1 MRYILD
7 SEGYVHEASL
17 GAAIMCDLG
26 NCTEYTGK
34 VPSGY
39 TTIEEWFIGEASQ
52 INAWKVVEGDLV
64 FDEDKAADLERLLE
78 EQAALNRHVTHKELE
93 ARLSNFTVEASN
105 QAELDGILPISSESG
120 DVIVLLDSS
129 SYPMERITIECREE
143 IDDLKLYIS
152 TSNMLPNEA
161 KSGHKDGITYLV
173 DEDKAITLIGST
185 DDFSLNLSGSATN
198 TEPIFILKAG
208 ETYYIGDT
216 SGVTLNLYTNDGT
229 DRVLFYTGTGGTSIT
244 PTEDVLVTHAE
255 INYTGSINE
264 EVKLMIS
271 AKESLEYEP
280 CEYKIVPIDL
290 NRHITET
297 DSIIDIEDQ
306 IIMLDG
312 DAINIFEMPSTFYE
326 RTTMYLNKNASLDI
340 DYKKSGFDTVTKRG
354 KGTVTLRNTADG
366 YGSIFN
372 FTIEDLEGGEIYTLK
387 TSDGKDQSE
396 QYKIDLTDYTGS
408 VDIIIEEGQTIVEHN
423 STISFLDNIY
433 IRTYSPRTYIELVGC
448 SNRLTCEYMVE
459 SEFSVYCTRV
469 EKDASIQML
478 DDKIS
483 LEVKR
488 ASEMEGELA
497 GQINIEA
504 GKIEQIVTSVGTD
517 GEVTAGSIIM
527 AINEDKESEIKIS
540 ADKVD
545 IEGMTFPTISNKDG
559 TNYISSVYE
568 IEDSTCLAYRSQQH
582 RFLNDYDELMF
593 RIVGSA
599 LELYGQMIMI
609 GTDCP
614 WIQIGGTEATQTLNL
629 CGRVLVNGEEIGTGG
644 GGGGGSDEPESPN
657 AASKLAQTQVTLSAS
672 GWVENTQSVS
682 AKGVTAS
689 NVVWTAPVPSEQY
702 LYTNYNIICTA
713 QAGGILTFS
722 CETVPEEDLT
732 VNVVVGEST
741 LASSLTQVAATLTLA
756 DWVENKQTIAIED
769 VSIETIVWVSPN
781 PTSNTEYTRC
791 EILCVEQNQGTLTFS
806 CTDVPM
812 EDVAI
817 NIILAN

>member
-198 TEPIFILKAG
+198 TEPIFIFKAG

-216 SGVTLNLYTNDGT
+216 SGVTLNLYTHDGT
-229 DRVLFYTGTGGTSIT
+229 DRILFYTGTGGTSIT

-255 INYTGSINE
+255 ISYVGSINE

-290 NRHITET
+290 NRHITEA
-297 DSIIDIEDQ
+297 DSIIDIEDG
-306 IIMLDG
+306 IIILDG
-312 DAINIFEMPSTFYE
+312 GAINIFEMPSTFYE
-326 RTTMYLNKNASLDI
+326 RTTMYLNRNASLDI
-340 DYKKSGFDTVTKRG
+340 DYKKSGFDTVTKSGRG
-354 KGTVTLRNTADG
+354 AVTLRNTADG

-372 FTIEDLEGGEIYTLK
+372 FTIKDLDGGATYTLE
-387 TSDGKDQSE
+387 TSDGDTQSE
-396 QYKIDLTDYTGS
+396 KYKINLTAYEGEVDVVIEKGQAYVYQDDVLIGS
-408 VDIIIEEGQTIVEHN
+408 LG
-423 STISFLDNIY
+423 NIY
-433 IRTYSPRTYIELVGC
+433 IRTYSPRTYIELLDC
-448 SNRLTCEYMVE
+448 NNRITCEYMVE

-488 ASEMEGELA
+488 ASEMEGELE
-497 GQINIEA
+497 GKIEIEA
-504 GKIEQIVTSVGTD
+504 GKIEQIVTSVGAD

-545 IEGMTFPTISNKDG
+545 IEGTTFPTISNKEG
-559 TNYISSVYE
+559 TNYITSVYE
-568 IEDSTCLAYRSQQH
+568 IEEDTCLAYKSQQH
-582 RFLNDYDELMF
+582 RFLNDDEELMF
-593 RIVGSA
+593 RIVHQA
-599 LELYGQMIMI
+599 LEIYGQMIMI
-609 GTDCP
+609 GTECP

-629 CGRVLVNGEEIGTGG
+629 CGRVLINGEEIGT
-644 GGGGGSDEPESPN
+644 
-657 AASKLAQTQVTLSAS
+657 T
-672 GWVENTQSVS
+672 
-682 AKGVTAS
+682 
-689 NVVWTAPVPSEQY
+689 PSEPTNPEHNHDD
-702 LYTNYNIICTA
+702 LYYTKAEIDIKL
-713 QAGGILTFS
+713 GDI
-722 CETVPEEDLT
+722 ETVL
-732 VNVVVGEST
+732 
-741 LASSLTQVAATLTLA
+741 QTLTTGSG
-756 DWVENKQTIAIED
+756 V
-769 VSIETIVWVSPN
+769 
-781 PTSNTEYTRC
+781 
-791 EILCVEQNQGTLTFS
+791 
-806 CTDVPM
+806 
-812 EDVAI
+812 
-817 NIILAN
+817 